1 MHISVVV
8 EVSRSFSIPF
18 QPMLTLETKWI
29 ITIFPVLFPLTEHLP
44 VVNVLRPKEC
54 LYGGPEHVALP
65 LDEGE
70 ASGLLPIMLP
80 DNPCRVTQIT
90 EGNFRSRGLA
100 LLQEQG
106 HRKNKTALMR
116 LWRKFWLEKQ
126 SQRVGFWTTESSD
139 WQIYVNSK
147 MYILMHGQESV

>member
-1 MHISVVV
+1 MHMSVTV
-8 EVSRSFSIPF
+8 EVSRSFSFPF
-18 QPMLTLETKWI
+18 QPMLTLETKRI

-44 VVNVLRPKEC
+44 VANILRPKEC

-116 LWRKFWLEKQ
+116 LWRKF
-126 SQRVGFWTTESSD
+126 
-139 WQIYVNSK
+139 
-147 MYILMHGQESV
+147 